1 MVANHRSPVSGGTK
15 LPIRRS
21 TSLTVRLSFA
31 RGEKVCRAAL
41 RNGFEQRCL
50 FSVTLDVHFVSC
62 KLQVTYEKLAN
73 KRLEKTAIANREKI
87 QGEKER
93 ERERADSAPIT
104 LIDN

>member
-1 MVANHRSPVSGGTK
+1 MVANRHRSPVSGGTK

-41 RNGFEQRCL
+41 RNGFEERCL

-62 KLQVTYEKLAN
+62 KLQVTYEKFAN
-73 KRLEKTAIANREKI
+73 KRLEKTAIANLKDSGRK
-87 QGEKER
+87 R
-93 ERERADSAPIT
+93 ERE
-104 LIDN
+104 LIVRR